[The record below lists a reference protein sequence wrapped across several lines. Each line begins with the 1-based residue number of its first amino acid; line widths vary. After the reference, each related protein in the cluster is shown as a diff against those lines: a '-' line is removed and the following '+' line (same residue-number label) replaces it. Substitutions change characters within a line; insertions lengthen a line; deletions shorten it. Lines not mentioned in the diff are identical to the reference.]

1 MRARRIA
8 SVTVAALVA
17 LTGAAC
23 TASEPAAGGRA
34 TASAEASRAYGA
46 TLNAAEF
53 AASLDRPGVIVLD
66 VRTPAEYAAGHLEG
80 AVLADIN
87 GDFEAAVAGLDRA
100 APYAVYCRSGSRS
113 AAAIEAMKQ
122 LGFGDAWHLGGGIG
136 AWQAAGEDVV
146 TGG

>member
-1 MRARRIA
+1 MRTRRFA

-66 VRTPAEYAAGHLEG
+66 VRTQPEYAAGHLEG

>member
-1 MRARRIA
+1 MRTRRFA

-23 TASEPAAGGRA
+23 TASGPAAGGRA

-53 AASLDRPGVIVLD
+53 AVSLDRPGVIVLD

>member
-1 MRARRIA
+1 MHTRRFA

-46 TLNAAEF
+46 TLNATEF

-66 VRTPAEYAAGHLEG
+66 VRTPAEYAAGRLEG

>member
-1 MRARRIA
+1 MRTRRFA

>member
-1 MRARRIA
+1 VRTRRFA

-113 AAAIEAMKQ
+113 GAAIEAMKQ

>member
-1 MRARRIA
+1 MRTRRFA

-53 AASLDRPGVIVLD
+53 AVSLDRPGVIVLD

-113 AAAIEAMKQ
+113 GAAIEAMKQ

>member
-1 MRARRIA
+1 MRTRRFA

-46 TLNAAEF
+46 TLNATEF
-53 AASLDRPGVIVLD
+53 AVSLDTPGVIVLD

-113 AAAIEAMKQ
+113 GAAIEAMKQ

>member
-1 MRARRIA
+1 MRTRRFA

-53 AASLDRPGVIVLD
+53 AVSLDRPGVIVLD

-113 AAAIEAMKQ
+113 AAAIEAMKL

>member
-1 MRARRIA
+1 MRTRRFA

-23 TASEPAAGGRA
+23 TASEPASGGRA

-113 AAAIEAMKQ
+113 GAAIEAMKQ
-122 LGFGDAWHLGGGIG
+122 LGFGDAWHLGGGIR

>member
-1 MRARRIA
+1 MRTRRFA

-113 AAAIEAMKQ
+113 GAAIEAMKQ

>member
-1 MRARRIA
+1 MTTTRTAVSR
-8 SVTVAALVA
+8 AALLILAVVFGTLT
-17 LTGAAC
+17 LTGCSTGAVSTTTAQEWLKAA
-23 TASEPAAGGRA
+23 TQ
-34 TASAEASRAYGA
+34 
-46 TLNAAEF
+46 
-53 AASLDRPGVIVLD
+53 PGVVIVD

-136 AWQAAGEDVV
+136 AWQSAGLPVV
-146 TGG
+146 S

>member
-1 MRARRIA
+1 M
-8 SVTVAALVA
+8 
-17 LTGAAC
+17 
-23 TASEPAAGGRA
+23 
-34 TASAEASRAYGA
+34 
-46 TLNAAEF
+46 
-53 AASLDRPGVIVLD
+53 IVLD

-87 GDFEAAVAGLDRA
+87 GDFETAVAGLDRA

-113 AAAIEAMKQ
+113 GAAIEAMKQ